1 MSIVRR
7 VHQHNLSIRDMDGRL
22 ICLTA
27 PFCHQALFSCWRAL
41 EVQTISR
48 SAIPFAFLMWF
59 WEHSMRRASNAD
71 RSPFFLMS
79 CCILYALNCLACLW
93 IALGIRRRP
102 WSSFMVSLSELSCPK
117 LWTPSAN
124 NHSWPVPLAAAST
137 PKLNEPSRWHCPCFG
152 RTWGQLGLIVVDWPS
167 VQRMRSFQS
176 FCHCSKKWKNPLVPH
191 RFLVHSSRAPHPTS
205 MIVWAHGLR
214 RVDT

>member
-7 VHQHNLSIRDMDGRL
+7 VHQHNLSICDMDGRL

-27 PFCHQALFSCWRAL
+27 PFSCWRAL

-48 SAIPFAFLMWF
+48 SASNSLRISHVILRAHYEESLQCRPLSVFL
-59 WEHSMRRASNAD
+59 
-71 RSPFFLMS
+71 LS

-93 IALGIRRRP
+93 IVLGIRRRP

-137 PKLNEPSRWHCPCFG
+137 PKLNEPSRWHCPC
-152 RTWGQLGLIVVDWPS
+152 
-167 VQRMRSFQS
+167 
-176 FCHCSKKWKNPLVPH
+176 
-191 RFLVHSSRAPHPTS
+191 
-205 MIVWAHGLR
+205 
-214 RVDT
+214 